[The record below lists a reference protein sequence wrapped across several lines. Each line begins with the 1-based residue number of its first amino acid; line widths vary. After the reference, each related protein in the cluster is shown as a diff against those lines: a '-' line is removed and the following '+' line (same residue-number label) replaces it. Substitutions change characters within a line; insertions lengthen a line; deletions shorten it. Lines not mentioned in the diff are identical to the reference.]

1 VYKAKYIET
10 MKKNAQLTKQMEK
23 IEKKATLNAIK
34 EEPVKIK
41 ALKQKCRH
49 AEE

>member
-1 VYKAKYIET
+1 
-10 MKKNAQLTKQMEK
+10 MLKKNAQLTKQIEK

-34 EEPVKIK
+34 EEPAKIK
-41 ALKQKCRH
+41 ALKLKWKH